1 MSMRV
6 TAFLLWAWAILVLP
20 QQPAWKRS
28 DAKDI
33 ETGKPAQKFVLDGTF
48 LEQPSGT
55 TKADAPSLVL
65 ICSEGKLVR
74 QYGLVRYILWN
85 GGIRADAVID
95 GGKRKTAPLD
105 VMATR
110 DRGITGDEA
119 HRPFSTFDLRPILTD
134 LLTAKSV
141 KMALRDDYGRSYRGD
156 PPVAILVEFKIP
168 DSTELVSACGLKL

>member
-1 MSMRV
+1 MSVRV
-6 TAFLLWAWAILVLP
+6 TAFVLLAWSILVLP

-33 ETGKPAQKFVLDGTF
+33 ESGKTAQRFLLDGIF
-48 LEQPSGT
+48 LEQPAGT
-55 TKADAPSLVL
+55 TKADVPSLVL
-65 ICSEGKLVR
+65 VCSEGKLVR

-85 GGIRADAVID
+85 GGIRVDAVID
-95 GGKRKTAPLD
+95 GGKRKSAPLD

-110 DRGITGDEA
+110 DRVITGDEA
-119 HRPFSTFDLRPILTD
+119 GRPFSTFDLRPILTD

-156 PPVAILVEFKIP
+156 PAVAILVEFTIP